1 MVQIYS
7 ETGETKQQKYGLFAS
22 PIYKFLIRNDEL
34 FSIIVVV
41 TQRIQKTWQPSLIL
55 IVSLMKVSPYI
66 ICNEC
71 TCEYGNDTNTTTC
84 SSSSSSFVGGCGGGV
99 YFISVAIPPIHSSLN
114 WALFSSCSFFVL
126 HSLADGCLLP
136 MGYFAVCIV
145 VRWFVLCFGGCLLF
159 IRFMVLVWTICC
171 VWFIFE
177 YPIAFLHSS

>member
-7 ETGETKQQKYGLFAS
+7 EPRKPNNRNTGCLHHRAKY
-22 PIYKFLIRNDEL
+22 ILIRNDEL
-34 FSIIVVV
+34 FSIIDVV
-41 TQRIQKTWQPSLIL
+41 TQRLQKTWQPSLIL

-84 SSSSSSFVGGCGGGV
+84 SSSSFVGGCGGGV

-114 WALFSSCSFFVL
+114 WTLFSSCSFFVL